1 MDRGLAEHL
10 LGAAQGRPVLNR
22 RARQGAFTLVE
33 VMVAIAIV
41 AMVLAFAGPSA
52 KTWIQNTQLRN
63 AAEAILGGVQQAR
76 IEALKRNTTVAFQLT
91 DPASTAFQVCF
102 YDPTTQDCSTAQP
115 AIATRAASE
124 GSPNA
129 GVGIDFTASNPTT
142 AIAPGSNLPALVAF
156 DSFGRVATTS
166 PLNIARIDVRNLV
179 AGSRERRLEIFIAPG
194 GQIRMCDPA
203 LDKTVN
209 PQGCQ

>member
-1 MDRGLAEHL
+1 MLTA
-10 LGAAQGRPVLNR
+10 

-33 VMVAIAIV
+33 VLVSIAIV
-41 AMVLAFAGPSA
+41 ALVLAFAGPSA
-52 KTWIQNTQLRN
+52 LVWIQNTQLRN

-91 DPASTAFQVCF
+91 DPLSTAFQVCF
-102 YDPTTQDCSTAQP
+102 YDPATQNCSTAQP
-115 AIATRAASE
+115 AIATRGPSE

-129 GVGIDFTASNPTT
+129 GVGIDFAASAAATALD
-142 AIAPGSNLPALVAF
+142 PGSNLPALVAF
-156 DSFGRVATTS
+156 DSFGRVSTAS

-179 AGSRERRLEIFIAPG
+179 AGSDERRMDIYIAPG
-194 GQIRMCDPA
+194 GQIRMCDPKLSQA
-203 LDKTVN
+203 TN